1 MDAFARD
8 HEASVPDEVRAAWD
22 HAVAHWDDQ
31 AAHDALFSRT
41 AQHQAYAWT
50 AARYREASER
60 QPSES
65 APYRQSVEGSP
76 DALAHLER
84 VRKAAE
90 ATLMVTATAHRA
102 NQRTPYVSSW
112 LVLGLVAVMIF
123 VGLVLA
129 MHLRDREPEN
139 PPGSTVAPFQVR

>member
-8 HEASVPDEVRAAWD
+8 REASVPEEVRAAWD
-22 HAVAHWDDQ
+22 HVIAHWDDQ

-41 AQHQAYAWT
+41 AEHQAYAWT

-60 QPSES
+60 QPSET

-90 ATLMVTATAHRA
+90 ASLMVTATAHRA
-102 NQRTPYVSSW
+102 NQRTPYVSSF
-112 LVLGLVAVMIF
+112 LVLGVVAVMIF

-129 MHLRDREPEN
+129 MHLRNREPEN
-139 PPGSTVAPFQVR
+139 ASRSTAPTFQVR